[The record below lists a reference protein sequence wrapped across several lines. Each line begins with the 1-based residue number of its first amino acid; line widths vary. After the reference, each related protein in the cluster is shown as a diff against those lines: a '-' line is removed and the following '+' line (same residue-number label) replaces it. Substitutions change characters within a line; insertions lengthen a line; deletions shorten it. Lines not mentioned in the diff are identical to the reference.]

1 MVLNLN
7 RGIEQSIYI
16 GDDVKIIVLGIQDG
30 KVKLGIEAPK
40 EIEVHRKEVYKRI
53 QLENEVWKNH

>member
-1 MVLNLN
+1 MLNLN

>member
-16 GDDVKIIVLGIQDG
+16 GDDVIIKVLGIQDG